1 MILQNGACILKS
13 SIFLLL
19 NYVKYLKEITERKVG
34 IILPI
39 INYII
44 LKINEDEIYLHGL
57 RILNHLIESNKNYS
71 KLILKF
77 ISIDN
82 LIFFSTKSRLY
93 FIIVIIGK
101 LIDYMNGSLF
111 NYVSFDAFEKIIQ
124 IYFEVKPILYEMNL
138 LFKTI
143 LRKGDIYVLDF
154 LLRRKIL
161 DFWLKNVKY
170 SSIYI
175 SLLLNAIKISPDS
188 FKMVKIMEIL
198 LTILNEN
205 SSNYHLQLEILILI
219 DSLFIKVNERREKF
233 LKEFLLNDGISEFQ
247 KLIISPD
254 IDVFTLSSKISEMAS
269 SYNTELNM
277 KNKLFV

>member
-1 MILQNGACILKS
+1 MNLFDKVFSSYMILQNGACILKS

-44 LKINEDEIYLHGL
+44 LKINEDEIYLDGL

-154 LLRRKIL
+154 LFRRKIL
-161 DFWLKNVKY
+161 DFCLKNVKY

-175 SLLLNAIKISPDS
+175 
-188 FKMVKIMEIL
+188 
-198 LTILNEN
+198 
-205 SSNYHLQLEILILI
+205 
-219 DSLFIKVNERREKF
+219 
-233 LKEFLLNDGISEFQ
+233 
-247 KLIISPD
+247 
-254 IDVFTLSSKISEMAS
+254 
-269 SYNTELNM
+269 
-277 KNKLFV
+277 